1 MLKSVKTKLFLT
13 ICIVIVIII
22 LFFVVINSTIIEKS
36 YYYEKQNDSLNAYN
50 YINEN
55 LNEDIDN
62 NLEDIID
69 KMCLQNNYDIV
80 IEKDGDVVYSSR
92 ENFLE
97 NFEEFTEV
105 KSIVKYSIFNQ
116 SDILYSNGNVN
127 IRIL

>member
-36 YYYEKQNDSLNAYN
+36 YYYEKQNDSINAYN

-55 LNEDIDN
+55 LKEDIDN

-69 KMCLQNNYDIV
+69 KMC
-80 IEKDGDVVYSSR
+80 
-92 ENFLE
+92 
-97 NFEEFTEV
+97 
-105 KSIVKYSIFNQ
+105 
-116 SDILYSNGNVN
+116 
-127 IRIL
+127 